1 MKVRKRD
8 GALQEFDS
16 NKIRQAIVKANND
29 TQPDCR
35 IWEGDIDAMVSE
47 IVYELTEG
55 VTDND
60 IIDIE
65 HIQDTVELV
74 LQRNG
79 YYYLAKNY
87 IKYRYKRELIRQ
99 GNTTDKTIFELL
111 NGDSEYWN
119 KENSNK
125 DAKVVTVQRDY
136 IAGVTSTDIAR
147 RFLLPK
153 DVCEAHDKGII
164 HQHDMD
170 YMAQNALTNCFNGDT
185 KLVTNYGVKKFSD
198 FYDGDKIKVKDKD
211 GIWREAT
218 VKTYGK
224 QKMYDITLETSIMK
238 KVITC
243 TENHR
248 WILKSGE
255 ITTNLKI
262 GDSLYLLHDSRK
274 LDVDNMDF
282 EEIRAFTFGFVL
294 GDGSDITKSIGV
306 RARLCGE
313 KIKYKDLFIKAGYQ
327 INEVDNSSD
336 INVYNKKEYS
346 KQQFL
351 NSNSWEL
358 MTLKQ
363 KIALFNGYYAADG
376 SNDRNSISTSD
387 ERLCKMIEDLSA
399 LSGYYISSCKKETR
413 NTNFKE
419 NACLTTYHFIV
430 SQPSN
435 LAWTVKDIKPH
446 FDKKYKDYRRENS
459 YKTCNSPIVAWC
471 VEEPITR
478 SFTLDGGIVTG
489 NCCLINLDDMLQ
501 NGTVING
508 VQIDPQHR
516 LLTATTV
523 ATQII
528 TAVASSQY
536 GGCTITL
543 THLAPFVRMS
553 YENYL
558 EQAKKYFDTEEKR
571 KLYADDMI
579 KKEVKDAVQ
588 TFNYQIN
595 SMSTTNGQAPFL
607 SVTMYLDENP
617 EYKKETA
624 MLIEEFLNQRILG
637 MKNEKG
643 VYVTPA
649 FPKLLYVLDEDNI
662 HEDSEYWYLTV
673 LAAKCSAKRL
683 VPDYISAKMMKEL
696 KINQYGHGDTYG
708 CINETCA

>member
-1 MKVRKRD
+1 MEKLLVKVIKRD
-8 GALQEFDS
+8 GSIVDFDKE
-16 NKIRQAIVKANND
+16 KIKNAIIGANNEVKEIYK
-29 TQPDCR
+29 
-35 IWEGDIDAMVSE
+35 IWDGDIDD
-47 IVYELTEG
+47 IVNKVIEDIKYEYNEKISVEDISTITE
-55 VTDND
+55 TRLM
-60 IIDIE
+60 IE
-65 HIQDTVELV
+65 
-74 LQRNG
+74 G
-79 YYYLAKNY
+79 YYEVARKF

-170 YMAQNALTNCFNGDT
+170 YMAQNALTNC
-185 KLVTNYGVKKFSD
+185 
-198 FYDGDKIKVKDKD
+198 
-211 GIWREAT
+211 
-218 VKTYGK
+218 
-224 QKMYDITLETSIMK
+224 
-238 KVITC
+238 
-243 TENHR
+243 
-248 WILKSGE
+248 
-255 ITTNLKI
+255 
-262 GDSLYLLHDSRK
+262 
-274 LDVDNMDF
+274 
-282 EEIRAFTFGFVL
+282 
-294 GDGSDITKSIGV
+294 
-306 RARLCGE
+306 
-313 KIKYKDLFIKAGYQ
+313 
-327 INEVDNSSD
+327 
-336 INVYNKKEYS
+336 
-346 KQQFL
+346 
-351 NSNSWEL
+351 
-358 MTLKQ
+358 
-363 KIALFNGYYAADG
+363 
-376 SNDRNSISTSD
+376 
-387 ERLCKMIEDLSA
+387 
-399 LSGYYISSCKKETR
+399 
-413 NTNFKE
+413 
-419 NACLTTYHFIV
+419 
-430 SQPSN
+430 
-435 LAWTVKDIKPH
+435 
-446 FDKKYKDYRRENS
+446 
-459 YKTCNSPIVAWC
+459 
-471 VEEPITR
+471 
-478 SFTLDGGIVTG
+478 
-489 NCCLINLDDMLQ
+489 CLINLDDMLQ

-536 GGCTITL
+536 GGCTISL
-543 THLAPFVRMS
+543 THLSPFVRMS
-553 YENYL
+553 YETYL
-558 EQAKKYFDTEEKR
+558 EQAKKYFDTEEKQ

-607 SVTMYLDENP
+607 SVTMFLDENP

-696 KINQYGHGDTYG
+696 KINQYGHGDVYG
-708 CINETCA
+708 CMGRITAHIKPCELLSAGV